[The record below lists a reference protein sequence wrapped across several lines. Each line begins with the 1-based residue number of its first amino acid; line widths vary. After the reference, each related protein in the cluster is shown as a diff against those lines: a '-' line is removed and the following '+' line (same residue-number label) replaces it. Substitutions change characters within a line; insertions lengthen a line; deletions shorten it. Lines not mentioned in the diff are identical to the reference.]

1 MKAKWIQSLSSSSRQ
16 VLGKNGP
23 VIWGILPTCTGPR
36 HFASAIDLSR
46 QISFVLRSAWR
57 FQAFQ
62 CTFLYWLSV
71 PSLLRSQRRMG
82 QMGQWLWPTQWLLRS
97 EEGSVVL
104 YLTFHY
110 PKKDNSPCSQH
121 HSGKNDFH
129 HCPILNWT
137 TWVTPIF
144 WLKALAMATL
154 LTQSAGVRMF
164 ATCILYG
171 NSVTLF
177 RRILQAEVWLI
188 LRFVTPS
195 TALALVW
202 PTLQAHWYWPHRMH
216 FAEIWFFSIS
226 L

>member
-1 MKAKWIQSLSSSSRQ
+1 
-16 VLGKNGP
+16 
-23 VIWGILPTCTGPR
+23 
-36 HFASAIDLSR
+36 
-46 QISFVLRSAWR
+46 
-57 FQAFQ
+57 
-62 CTFLYWLSV
+62 
-71 PSLLRSQRRMG
+71 
-82 QMGQWLWPTQWLLRS
+82 MGQWLWPTQWLLRS

-144 WLKALAMATL
+144 LLKALAMATL
-154 LTQSAGVRMF
+154 LTKSAGVRMF

-171 NSVTLF
+171 NSVTLY

-188 LRFVTPS
+188 LSFVTPS

-216 FAEIWFFSIS
+216 FAQIWFFSIS

>member
-1 MKAKWIQSLSSSSRQ
+1 MCSMC
-16 VLGKNGP
+16 G
-23 VIWGILPTCTGPR
+23 
-36 HFASAIDLSR
+36 
-46 QISFVLRSAWR
+46 
-57 FQAFQ
+57 
-62 CTFLYWLSV
+62 
-71 PSLLRSQRRMG
+71 SLLSIQRFNLFWTSQRRIG
-82 QMGQWLWPTQWLLRS
+82 QIGQSWRPTQWLLRS

-129 HCPILNWT
+129 HCPILNWA
-137 TWVTPIF
+137 TWVTPFF

-188 LRFVTPS
+188 LSFVTPS